1 MSNWSAAN
9 FSLVQPAN
17 YSSFPEQHQTQLAK
31 GKSELTTWTIVQ
43 VLAYYA
49 MILLS
54 LIGNTIVIKAI
65 KRIRSNLRRQL
76 HYLFIVNLSV
86 SDLLFA
92 VENIPM
98 VCTYLLMNGSWKI
111 EGSLGSFLCK
121 FNSFTSLVL
130 ILTSNLTILA
140 IGVERFCGT
149 FSPLKVFISKKRAYF
164 MIACTWLVSGIYS
177 SPLLSSCFADLERSP
192 DGSMRCHL
200 YVESQKVIHW
210 FVLQTVLLAAGFVTT
225 LVLYTAI
232 GIKIWRGKTPGIQL
246 KSVQLRMHARKIK
259 AVKMLAIL
267 VTVFYISFIPFS
279 IYQLSV
285 FFGFHLKLGSHY
297 GQIAA
302 FLMYCNGAINPVI
315 YSVYN
320 ESIRNEFKALF
331 NCKKIILNPQRSLFL
346 TSQITRRLKNL
357 GFRQFHD
364 TRDKAG
370 PCQPRGLQVAVVAA
384 PSNLVGFAFEE
395 TRL

>member
-1 MSNWSAAN
+1 MSPLRGKPKGH
-9 FSLVQPAN
+9 SLV
-17 YSSFPEQHQTQLAK
+17 
-31 GKSELTTWTIVQ
+31 
-43 VLAYYA
+43 
-49 MILLS
+49 
-54 LIGNTIVIKAI
+54 
-65 KRIRSNLRRQL
+65 
-76 HYLFIVNLSV
+76 
-86 SDLLFA
+86 
-92 VENIPM
+92 
-98 VCTYLLMNGSWKI
+98 
-111 EGSLGSFLCK
+111 
-121 FNSFTSLVL
+121 
-130 ILTSNLTILA
+130 
-140 IGVERFCGT
+140 
-149 FSPLKVFISKKRAYF
+149 
-164 MIACTWLVSGIYS
+164 
-177 SPLLSSCFADLERSP
+177 
-192 DGSMRCHL
+192 
-200 YVESQKVIHW
+200 
-210 FVLQTVLLAAGFVTT
+210 VLQTVLLAAGFVTT

-370 PCQPRGLQVAVVAA
+370 
-384 PSNLVGFAFEE
+384 LVSREGYK
-395 TRL
+395 